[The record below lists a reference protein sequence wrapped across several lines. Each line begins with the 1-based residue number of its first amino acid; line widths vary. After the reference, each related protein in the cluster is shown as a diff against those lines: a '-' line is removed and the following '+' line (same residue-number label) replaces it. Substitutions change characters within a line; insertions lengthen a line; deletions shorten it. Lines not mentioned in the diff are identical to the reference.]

1 MVSMDHMVY
10 ILVFM
15 YIVYWWRRMVENM
28 VDKKQVLTNLLD
40 YYISMNYT
48 VNRYKGI
55 LNEATI
61 QKLENDMRLA
71 LRDILGIV
79 AMEIMMRAK
88 ENKSLVEI
96 KEYLRELFS

>member
-1 MVSMDHMVY
+1 
-10 ILVFM
+10 
-15 YIVYWWRRMVENM
+15 MVENM